1 MNPSYNQPL
10 SEHQMNM
17 ARQLIER
24 NFFVDCLSLASDEEL
39 DYGISSPDYP
49 SRPAT
54 LVNMPPTEPEVVAF
68 IMSTKSNCTKLLDG
82 FVKLGFEPRHA
93 MVPLENRD
101 SNDRQSA
108 FVKFLEAIY
117 EGNTLIRSRTRI
129 IAIFKWFIECQDS
142 VHSLSASDLDRDKTS
157 HWTALGRPRAPMD
170 HLTEMLKWQTSGSRV
185 NKNGVRMKCEMIEML
200 CAKGAVIDLYQDRFR
215 SGQRSSGPTPNNA
228 VGIAMTPQ
236 CPASFLR
243 VFLSNRTQEDQ
254 EFVAVGK
261 VWKSSGA
268 DLPRGMHYAMTYME
282 YIVTH
287 IYRDIFGA
295 IQHVGGR
302 LHIDQEYRAKLA
314 LLNQPQWTDNT
325 ESQALRNLIQVV
337 DDIVHEMELQTDFSQ
352 AEEGGGF
359 KTYSWFR
366 LCRAVSGLA
375 NDSYRAEAEEYSKHH
390 GDRRHRF
397 VIDPLWDPRLQWM
410 ESELDQRV
418 LDSIL
423 LIAQLPRVEVANLW
437 REMIL
442 EQGNGRQWWEV
453 EEAYNFHVDA
463 WDVEKA
469 LEEGALDR
477 FADLSL

>member
-1 MNPSYNQPL
+1 MDPSYNQPL

-24 NFFVDCLSLASDEEL
+24 NFFVDCLSLASDQEL

-54 LVNMPPTEPEVVAF
+54 LVSMPPTEPEVVAF

-108 FVKFLEAIY
+108 FVKFLEAVY
-117 EGNTLIRSRTRI
+117 EGNTLIRNRTRI
-129 IAIFKWFIECQDS
+129 VAIFKWFIECQDS
-142 VHSLSASDLDRDKTS
+142 VHSLSASDLHPRKTS
-157 HWTALGRPRAPMD
+157 HWTDPGRPRAPMD
-170 HLTEMLKWQTSGSRV
+170 HLTEMLKWQTSGFRV
-185 NKNGVRMKCEMIEML
+185 
-200 CAKGAVIDLYQDRFR
+200 F
-215 SGQRSSGPTPNNA
+215 
-228 VGIAMTPQ
+228 GIAMTPQ

-282 YIVTH
+282 SIVTH
-287 IYRDIFGA
+287 IYRDLFGA
-295 IQHVGGR
+295 TEHVGGR
-302 LHIDQEYRAKLA
+302 LRIDQEYRAKLA
-314 LLNQPQWTDNT
+314 LLKQPQWTDNT
-325 ESQALRNLIQVV
+325 EAQALRNLAEVV
-337 DDIVHEMELQTDFSQ
+337 NDILHEMELQTDFSQ
-352 AEEGGGF
+352 AEEGAGF

-375 NDSYRAEAEEYSKHH
+375 NDSYRAETEEYSKYH

-397 VIDPLWDPRLQWM
+397 VIDPLWDPRLQWI

-442 EQGNGRQWWEV
+442 ERGNGCQWWEV